1 MAKSKTKTKSKPRT
15 HRRKVRRAPLVSM
28 RNEYITPA
36 TTPIPPVAVAPR
48 ASSHNW
54 LAIFLFVALIAG
66 GITWAVIEYNKRQ
79 SVITV
84 EEPKA
89 PPATDGSTPADGST
103 GTDGGAT
110 DTNTPPTPP
119 PTDAAAELDKTKV
132 NGFGVGA
139 LATGLGMLIMAG
151 LAASFYFGFI
161 NKSEA
166 EDVLEEAKIEEMHAA
181 SAIKSELPKM
191 ESTAHEAE
199 MDVEHLL

>member
-1 MAKSKTKTKSKPRT
+1 MAKSKTQTKSKPRT

-36 TTPIPPVAVAPR
+36 TTPMPPIAVAPR

-79 SVITV
+79 PVITV
-84 EEPKA
+84 DEPKA
-89 PPATDGSTPADGST
+89 PPPATDGSTP
-103 GTDGGAT
+103 TDGGAT
-110 DTNTPPTPP
+110 DTPAPP

-139 LATGLGMLIMAG
+139 LATGLGMLIITG

-166 EDVLEEAKIEEMHAA
+166 EDVIEEAKIEEMRTA
-181 SAIKSELPKM
+181 SAIESELPRM
-191 ESTAHEAE
+191 ESAARSSE
-199 MDVEHLL
+199 MDLKHLL